1 MLRVLCLLI
10 LAFAQ
15 QGGALD
21 IDKVLERA
29 DKLLEDAKTAY
40 ESAREK
46 GAVAGF
52 VDAGFKLEE
61 ARIKYLVLQE
71 IGGPEKQKTATDRLR
86 AVNQL
91 AKLIHDGKVAVS
103 GAGVGDPATKPSDPA
118 PAPDP
123 SKPDVKPDAPAD
135 KPAPSARVRL
145 PVPEAAK
152 QKEAERLIKD
162 LFKEP
167 YSKKAPA
174 DRQQLARLLLGQ
186 AAKTNDDPAA
196 AWVMYREAQDIAV
209 QICDLRTAKGAI
221 EGVAAAFDVDVM
233 ALKYTAFG
241 SAAKNARTPE
251 DYGALTRELLLLV
264 DDLVAADQYD
274 VADKAAASALLHARK
289 ANDVPLAARATGR
302 TKEVAEAKT
311 SFLAMKGAL
320 ETLARNPEDPA
331 ANSAM
336 GQMLCFIKGNW
347 ELGVRFLVKGS
358 DAALKGLAEKELAQP
373 QDQTAIADGWW
384 EMSEKEKSPL
394 RKSQMQLHARD
405 YYETAL
411 PGLSTL
417 ARLKVEKRLESL
429 ASSGGGGVVDLLHLI
444 DIGKDTV
451 AGTWTLKGDAL
462 VSDGTE
468 GSRIECPYEPP
479 AEYDFKIVFIRNE
492 GVLDVFQSLSKNGRS
507 FLWTMS
513 SGPHYGFGDY
523 KGRWVAFDDCQGG
536 VILSSGIVNGKT
548 HTAVVQVRKDGVKG
562 FLDGKL
568 IKELK
573 DPYADLQPHDGLRLR
588 KDTVLGV
595 GSYRSPTSFLKIEV
609 LEIGGKGKKL
619 R

>member
-1 MLRVLCLLI
+1 MIRVLFLLT

-21 IDKVLERA
+21 IDKVLEKA
-29 DKLLEDAKTAY
+29 DKLLEDAKSAY
-40 ESAREK
+40 EGAREK
-46 GAVAGF
+46 NAVTGF
-52 VDAGFKLEE
+52 VEAGFKLEE

-71 IGGPEKQKTATDRLR
+71 IGGPDKQKTATDRLR

-103 GAGVGDPATKPSDPA
+103 GAAVGDPAPKPADPA
-118 PAPDP
+118 ATPDP
-123 SKPDVKPDAPAD
+123 AKPEAPAD
-135 KPAPSARVRL
+135 KPVPSVRVRL

-152 QKEAERLIKD
+152 QKEAEKLIKE
-162 LFKEP
+162 LFKDQ
-167 YSKKAPA
+167 YAKKAPA
-174 DRQQLARLLLGQ
+174 DRQQLARLLLTQ
-186 AAKTNDDPAA
+186 AGKTGDDPAA
-196 AWVMYREAQDIAV
+196 AWVMYREAQDVAV

-221 EGVAAAFDVDVM
+221 EGAAASFDIDVM
-233 ALKYTAFG
+233 AMKNAAFG
-241 SAAKNARTPE
+241 AAAKNARTPE
-251 DYGALTRELLLLV
+251 DYGALARELLQLI
-264 DDLVAADQYD
+264 DELVAADQYD

-289 ANDVPLAARATGR
+289 ANDVPLTIRATGR
-302 TKEVAEAKT
+302 AKEVAEAKT
-311 SFLAMKGAL
+311 SFQAMKGAL
-320 ETLARNPEDPA
+320 ETLARNADDPA
-331 ANSAM
+331 ANNAM

-358 DAALKGLAEKELAQP
+358 DAALKGLAEKELALSLQP

-384 EMSEKEKSPL
+384 DLSEKEKSPL

-405 YYETAL
+405 FYETAL

-429 ASSGGGGVVDLLHLI
+429 ATSGGGSVVDLLHLI
-444 DIGKDTV
+444 DVAKDTV

-468 GSRIECPYEPP
+468 GSRMECPYEPP

-492 GVLDVFQSLSKNGRS
+492 GALDVLQSLTRNGKS
-507 FLWTMS
+507 FLWSMS
-513 SGPHYGFGDY
+513 CGPHYGFGDF

-536 VILSSGIVNGKT
+536 VILSSGIINGKT
-548 HTAVVQVRKDGVKG
+548 HTSLVQVRKDGVKG

-573 DPYADLQPHDGLRLR
+573 DPYADLGPHDGLRLR
-588 KDTVLGV
+588 KETLLGV

-609 LEIGGKGKKL
+609 LEISGKGKKL